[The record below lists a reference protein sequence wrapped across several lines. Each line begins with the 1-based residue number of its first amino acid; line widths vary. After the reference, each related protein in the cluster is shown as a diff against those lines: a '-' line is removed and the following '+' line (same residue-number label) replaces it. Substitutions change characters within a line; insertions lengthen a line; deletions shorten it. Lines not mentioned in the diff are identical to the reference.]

1 MNIISI
7 FGIYHSENE
16 ILISYSWLFNTQ
28 QI

>member
-16 ILISYSWLFNTQ
+16 ILISYS
-28 QI
+28 